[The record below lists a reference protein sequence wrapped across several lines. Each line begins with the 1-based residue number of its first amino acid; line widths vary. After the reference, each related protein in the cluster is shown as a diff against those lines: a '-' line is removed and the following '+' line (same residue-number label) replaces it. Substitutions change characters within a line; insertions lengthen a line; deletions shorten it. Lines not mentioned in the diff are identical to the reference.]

1 MPKENLKNVRSIYEA
16 TGRGDYGATAALI
29 HPDIE
34 FTSVGG
40 PDGRTVR
47 GLAAFADQWRD
58 FLRSWEDFRVVAE
71 TYRELDDGRFLVLFH
86 RSGHGKVSGMDI
98 AQHAGAEGADV
109 LHLRDGKVIRWLSYW
124 DRDRALAD
132 LGLTE

>member
-1 MPKENLKNVRSIYEA
+1 MSRENRERVRSIYEA
-16 TGRGDYGATAALI
+16 TARGDYVSTVAFL

-40 PDGRTVR
+40 PDGRSVR
-47 GLAAFADQWRD
+47 GLAEFADQWRD
-58 FLRSWEDFRVVAE
+58 FLRSWEDFRVLPE
-71 TYRELDDGRFLVLFH
+71 TYRELGDGRFLVLFR

-98 AQHAGAEGADV
+98 AQHVGAEGADV
-109 LHLRDGKVIRWLSYW
+109 LHLCDGKVIEWLSYW

-132 LGLTE
+132 LGLEE